1 MTVMCDGQQTLTT
14 GRAAR
19 ELELRTG
26 EFELAVQLGEV
37 RTVPAGSEDRP
48 AAAGSPGRHHRVPA
62 EEIARL
68 QAEPGF
74 PEALRERIR
83 AVSTTE
89 AAALMGVG
97 PGRVARLTRAG
108 CLGPVRFYVNRFG
121 AVVWLYL
128 ATEVT
133 RFAEREPE
141 LMRGNTPAA
150 MRVML
155 DSGQDWRARQ
165 WRSRRVA
172 QLMGQTDDPWES
184 AAVIAAVL
192 PPEELA
198 SVAEDP
204 LERSLLRRLRP
215 TLASVITVTPAAR
228 ESFERVVTAEEFDE
242 VLWYRVNLSRG
253 LERARRDDPGRLR
266 TPAAMPSAA
275 RPDQPPSFLKSP
287 SWTTETS
294 SLPSRS

>member
-1 MTVMCDGQQTLTT
+1 MCEGQTLTM

-26 EFELAVQLGEV
+26 EFELAAQLGEV
-37 RTVPAGSEDRP
+37 RTVPAGTDDRS
-48 AAAGSPGRHHRVPA
+48 AGTGSLGRRRVPV
-62 EEIARL
+62 EEISRL

-74 PEALRERIR
+74 PDALRERIR

-89 AAALMGVG
+89 AAALMGIG
-97 PGRVARLTRAG
+97 PGRAGRLTRAG
-108 CLGPVRFYVNRFG
+108 CFSPVRFYVNRFG

-128 ATEVT
+128 AAEVAD
-133 RFAEREPE
+133 FADREPD

-172 QLMGQTDDPWES
+172 QLMGQTDDPWEA

-198 SVAEDP
+198 SVAEEP

-228 ESFERVVTAEEFDE
+228 ESYERVLTADEFDE
-242 VLWYRVNLSRG
+242 VLWYRVHLSRC
-253 LERARRDDPGRLR
+253 LERARREDPGRLR
-266 TPAAMPSAA
+266 TPAAVPSTA
-275 RPDQPPSFLKSP
+275 RPGQSPSFLNSP

>member
-1 MTVMCDGQQTLTT
+1 MCEGQQTLTM

-37 RTVPAGSEDRP
+37 RTAPAGSDDRP
-48 AAAGSPGRHHRVPA
+48 AGTGSLGRRRVPA
-62 EEIARL
+62 EEITRL

-74 PEALRERIR
+74 PDALRERIR

-89 AAALMGVG
+89 AAALMGIG
-97 PGRVARLTRAG
+97 PGRAGRLTRAG
-108 CLGPVRFYVNRFG
+108 CFSPVRFYVNRFG

-128 ATEVT
+128 AAEVAD
-133 RFAEREPE
+133 FADREPD

-172 QLMGQTDDPWES
+172 QLMGQTDDPWEA

-198 SVAEDP
+198 SVAEEP

-228 ESFERVVTAEEFDE
+228 ESYERVLTADEFDE
-242 VLWYRVNLSRG
+242 VLWYRVHLSRC
-253 LERARRDDPGRLR
+253 LERARREDPGRLR
-266 TPAAMPSAA
+266 TPAAVPSSA
-275 RPDQPPSFLKSP
+275 RPGQSPSFLNSP

>member
-1 MTVMCDGQQTLTT
+1 MTVMCDGQQTLTM

-19 ELELRTG
+19 ELELRNG
-26 EFELAVQLGEV
+26 EFELATQLGKV
-37 RTVPAGSEDRP
+37 RTVPAGPDGRP
-48 AAAGSPGRHHRVPA
+48 GATGSLGRRRVPA
-62 EEIARL
+62 EEITRL

-74 PEALRERIR
+74 PDALRERIR
-83 AVSTTE
+83 TVSTNE
-89 AAALMGVG
+89 AAALMGIG
-97 PGRVARLTRAG
+97 PGRVLRLTRAG
-108 CLGPVRFYVNRFG
+108 CFGPVRFYVNRFG

-128 ATEVT
+128 AAEVSD
-133 RFAEREPE
+133 FADREPD

-172 QLMGQTDDPWES
+172 QLMGQTDDPWEA

-204 LERSLLRRLRP
+204 RERALLRRLRP
-215 TLASVITVTPAAR
+215 VLASVITVTPAAR
-228 ESFERVVTAEEFDE
+228 ESYERVLTADDFDE
-242 VLWYRVNLSRG
+242 VMWYRVNLSRE
-253 LERARRDDPGRLR
+253 LETARREAPGRLR
-266 TPAAMPSAA
+266 TPAAATSAA
-275 RPDQPPSFLKSP
+275 RPGQPPSFLNNP
-287 SWTTETS
+287 SWTTDTN

>member
-1 MTVMCDGQQTLTT
+1 MTVMCDGRQTLTM

-26 EFELAVQLGEV
+26 ELELATQFGKV
-37 RTVPAGSEDRP
+37 RTVPAGTGGRP
-48 AAAGSPGRHHRVPA
+48 GAAGSLGRRRVPA

-74 PEALRERIR
+74 PDALRERIR
-83 AVSTTE
+83 TVSTTE
-89 AAALMGVG
+89 AAELMGIG
-97 PGRVARLTRAG
+97 PGRVVRLTRAG
-108 CLGPVRFYVNRFG
+108 CFGPVRFYVNRYG

-128 ATEVT
+128 AAEVSD
-133 RFAEREPE
+133 FADREPD

-172 QLMGQTDDPWES
+172 QLMGQTDDPWEA

-204 LERSLLRRLRP
+204 RERSLLRRLRP
-215 TLASVITVTPAAR
+215 VLASVITVTPAAR
-228 ESFERVVTAEEFDE
+228 ESYERVLTADEFDE
-242 VLWYRVNLSRG
+242 VMWYRVNLSRE
-253 LERARRDDPGRLR
+253 LETARREEPGRLR
-266 TPAAMPSAA
+266 TPAAATSAT
-275 RPDQPPSFLKSP
+275 RPGQPPSFLNSP

-294 SLPSRS
+294 SLPSWS

>member
-1 MTVMCDGQQTLTT
+1 MTVMCDGQQTLAM

-26 EFELAVQLGEV
+26 EFELATQLGEV
-37 RTVPAGSEDRP
+37 RTIPAGADDRP
-48 AAAGSPGRHHRVPA
+48 GGAGAPGGRRVPA
-62 EEIARL
+62 EELARL

-74 PEALRERIR
+74 PDALRERIR
-83 AVSTTE
+83 TVSTTE
-89 AAALMGVG
+89 AAQLMGIG
-97 PGRVARLTRAG
+97 PGRVLRLTRAG
-108 CLGPVRFYVNRFG
+108 CFSPVRFYVNRYG

-128 ATEVT
+128 ASEVT
-133 RFAEREPE
+133 EFADREPE
-141 LMRGNTPAA
+141 LLRGNTPAA

-155 DSGQDWRARQ
+155 DGGQDWRARQ

-172 QLMGQTDDPWES
+172 QLMGQTDDPWVP
-184 AAVIAAVL
+184 AAAIAAVL

-228 ESFERVVTAEEFDE
+228 ESFERVLTADEFDE
-242 VLWYRVNLSRG
+242 VLWYRVNLSRA

-266 TPAAMPSAA
+266 TPSTAASAA
-275 RPDQPPSFLKSP
+275 RPGQPPSFLNSP

>member
-26 EFELAVQLGEV
+26 ELELATQLGEV
-37 RTVPAGSEDRP
+37 RT
-48 AAAGSPGRHHRVPA
+48 AAAGADGRPAGAGSLGRRRVPA

-74 PEALRERIR
+74 PDALRERIR

-89 AAALMGVG
+89 AAALMGIG
-97 PGRVARLTRAG
+97 PGRAVRLTRAG

-128 ATEVT
+128 AAEVAD
-133 RFAEREPE
+133 FADREPD
-141 LMRGNTPAA
+141 LLRGNTPAA

-165 WRSRRVA
+165 WRSRRIA
-172 QLMGQTDDPWES
+172 QLTGQTDDPWEA

-198 SVAEDP
+198 SVAENP

-228 ESFERVVTAEEFDE
+228 ESFDRVLTADEFDE
-242 VLWYRVNLSRG
+242 VLWYRVHLSRC
-253 LERARRDDPGRLR
+253 LERARREDPGR
-266 TPAAMPSAA
+266 PGH
-275 RPDQPPSFLKSP
+275 RPPCPPPSPARVSP
-287 SWTTETS
+287 
-294 SLPSRS
+294 RAF

>member
-37 RTVPAGSEDRP
+37 RTVPAGSEHRP
-48 AAAGSPGRHHRVPA
+48 AGTGSPGRHHRVPA

-74 PEALRERIR
+74 PDALRERIR

-97 PGRVARLTRAG
+97 PGRVVRLTRAG

-128 ATEVT
+128 ASEVT
-133 RFAEREPE
+133 RLAEREPE

-165 WRSRRVA
+165 WRSRRIA

-215 TLASVITVTPAAR
+215 TLASVITVTPAR
-228 ESFERVVTAEEFDE
+228 
-242 VLWYRVNLSRG
+242 
-253 LERARRDDPGRLR
+253 PGIL
-266 TPAAMPSAA
+266 
-275 RPDQPPSFLKSP
+275 
-287 SWTTETS
+287 
-294 SLPSRS
+294 

>member
-1 MTVMCDGQQTLTT
+1 MCEGQQTLTM

-26 EFELAVQLGEV
+26 EFELATQLGEV
-37 RTVPAGSEDRP
+37 RTVPAGTDDRP
-48 AAAGSPGRHHRVPA
+48 AGTGSLGRRRVPA
-62 EEIARL
+62 EEITRL
-68 QAEPGF
+68 RAEPDF

-89 AAALMGVG
+89 AAALMGIG
-97 PGRVARLTRAG
+97 PGRAGRLTRAG
-108 CLGPVRFYVNRFG
+108 CFSPVRFYVNRFG

-128 ATEVT
+128 AAEVAD
-133 RFAEREPE
+133 FADREPD

-172 QLMGQTDDPWES
+172 QLMGQTDDPWEA

-198 SVAEDP
+198 SVAEEP

-228 ESFERVVTAEEFDE
+228 ESYERVLTADEFDE
-242 VLWYRVNLSRG
+242 VLWYRVHLSRC
-253 LERARRDDPGRLR
+253 LERARREDPGRLR
-266 TPAAMPSAA
+266 TPAAVPSSA
-275 RPDQPPSFLKSP
+275 RPGQSPSFLNSP

>member
-1 MTVMCDGQQTLTT
+1 MTVMCEGQQTLTM

-37 RTVPAGSEDRP
+37 RTAPAGSDDRP
-48 AAAGSPGRHHRVPA
+48 AGTGSLGRRRVPA
-62 EEIARL
+62 EEITRL

-74 PEALRERIR
+74 PDALRERIR

-89 AAALMGVG
+89 AAALMGIG
-97 PGRVARLTRAG
+97 PGRAGRLTRAG
-108 CLGPVRFYVNRFG
+108 CFSPVRFYVNRFG

-128 ATEVT
+128 AAEVAD
-133 RFAEREPE
+133 FADREPD

-172 QLMGQTDDPWES
+172 QLMGQTDDPWEA

-198 SVAEDP
+198 SVAEEP

-228 ESFERVVTAEEFDE
+228 ESYERVLTADEFDE
-242 VLWYRVNLSRG
+242 VLWYRVHLSRC
-253 LERARRDDPGRLR
+253 LERARREDPGRLR
-266 TPAAMPSAA
+266 TPAAVPSSA
-275 RPDQPPSFLKSP
+275 RPGQSPSFLNSP

>member
-1 MTVMCDGQQTLTT
+1 MTVMCEGQQTLTM

-19 ELELRTG
+19 ELELRNG
-26 EFELAVQLGEV
+26 EFELATQLGEV
-37 RTVPAGSEDRP
+37 RTVPAATDDRP
-48 AAAGSPGRHHRVPA
+48 AGTGSLGRRRVPA
-62 EEIARL
+62 EEITRL

-74 PEALRERIR
+74 PDALRERIR

-89 AAALMGVG
+89 AATLMGIG
-97 PGRVARLTRAG
+97 PGRAGRLTRAG
-108 CLGPVRFYVNRFG
+108 CFSPVRFYVNRFG

-128 ATEVT
+128 AAEVAD
-133 RFAEREPE
+133 FADREPD

-172 QLMGQTDDPWES
+172 QLMGQTDDPWEA

-198 SVAEDP
+198 SVAEEP

-215 TLASVITVTPAAR
+215 TLASVITVTPTAR
-228 ESFERVVTAEEFDE
+228 ESYERVLTADEFDE
-242 VLWYRVNLSRG
+242 VLWYRVHLSRC
-253 LERARRDDPGRLR
+253 LERARREDPGRLR
-266 TPAAMPSAA
+266 TPAAVPSSA
-275 RPDQPPSFLKSP
+275 RPGQSPSFLNSP